1 MRNLNHEII
10 FTNHAMKRSNQRG
23 IPKDLIAYTLKV
35 GITSGDKYIVTRK
48 IAEQEVKSL
57 KSQILRFEALR
68 KKFKQYAVAKLI
80 TKKLEELKNDLSSA
94 KLLVE
99 KAGLV
104 VVIDGTHV
112 ITSYDYAS
120 HFHRSGY

>member
-10 FTNHAMKRSNQRG
+10 FTNHAVKRSNQRG

-57 KSQILRFEALR
+57 KNQILRFR
-68 KKFKQYAVAKLI
+68 STSQ
-80 TKKLEELKNDLSSA
+80 KNSSNMP
-94 KLLVE
+94 
-99 KAGLV
+99 
-104 VVIDGTHV
+104 
-112 ITSYDYAS
+112 
-120 HFHRSGY
+120 